1 MKSRVPVNNGARSM
15 TAIMDTIAGIALAA
29 QLNSGNVNPTFM
41 TRSMPLSVVETKQGM
56 YKDYEVD
63 KVDDIYIYMYIYI
76 YIYLYIYIYIHVR
89 VYIYTFIFIYVYIYI
104 DKVDDS
110 ALDEIRKGYKTAE
123 ETDDGKTKVCFI
135 YMNQLIVLFVVG
147 LN

>member
-1 MKSRVPVNNGARSM
+1 M

-63 KVDDIYIYMYIYI
+63 KVDD
-76 YIYLYIYIYIHVR
+76 
-89 VYIYTFIFIYVYIYI
+89 
-104 DKVDDS
+104 S

-123 ETDDGKTKVCFI
+123 ETDDGKTKYWAIFAVLVAGSFI
-135 YMNQLIVLFVVG
+135 IPMAQYYWYVAEED
-147 LN
+147 